1 MILVVAPEADDHAA
15 AVLTELSAA
24 GHPFERFD
32 LADFPRNA
40 SVVEAFGPCLSFG
53 LYARGR
59 LIDLNGCGAAWWR
72 RPHPMVL
79 HDGLAADA
87 IDFVYGECQE
97 AIGGLWPCLPAAWV
111 NPPDRDAVAHRKP
124 YQLSVA
130 AAVGL
135 SVPRTLVTNDADAA
149 RRFIAEV
156 GIERTV
162 YKTFLATPQ
171 CWRETRVLRPHEL
184 DLLDTLRYAPTIF
197 QEYVPAQADL
207 RVTIIGPSLFA
218 AAIRAAPDGYTI
230 DYRMDMDSAHFEP
243 TTLPPQTEEQLREL
257 MRRLGLLYGAI
268 DLRRT
273 PDGQH
278 VFLEINPAGEWRF
291 VEERTD
297 QSMTRAMASLLREL
311 DRPCLTRAQAAAQAF
326 E

>member
-15 AVLTELSAA
+15 AVLAELSAA

-32 LADFPRNA
+32 SADFPRAA
-40 SVVEAFGPCLSFG
+40 SVVEAFGPRQSFS
-53 LYARGR
+53 LHTHGR
-59 LIDLNGCGAAWWR
+59 LIDLDGCGAAWWR
-72 RPHPMVL
+72 RPHPIVL
-79 HDGLAADA
+79 HDGLAVDA

-97 AIGGLWPCLPAAWV
+97 ALGGLWSCLPAAWV
-111 NPPDRDAVAHRKP
+111 NPPDRDAVAQRKP

-135 SVPRTLVTNDADAA
+135 PLPRTLVTNDADAA

-156 GIERTV
+156 GVERTV

-171 CWRETRVLRPHEL
+171 CWRETRVLRSHEL

-218 AAIRAAPDGYTI
+218 AAIRAAPGGYAI
-230 DYRMDMDSAHFEP
+230 DYRMDMDAAHFEP
-243 TTLPPQTEEQLREL
+243 TTLPPQTEQQLREL
-257 MRRLGLLYGAI
+257 MRRLGLVYGAI

-273 PDGQH
+273 PEGQH

-291 VEERTD
+291 VEERIG
-297 QSMTRAMASLLREL
+297 QGMTRAMASLLRDL
-311 DRPCLTRAQAAAQAF
+311 DRPFPARAHEAAR
-326 E
+326 